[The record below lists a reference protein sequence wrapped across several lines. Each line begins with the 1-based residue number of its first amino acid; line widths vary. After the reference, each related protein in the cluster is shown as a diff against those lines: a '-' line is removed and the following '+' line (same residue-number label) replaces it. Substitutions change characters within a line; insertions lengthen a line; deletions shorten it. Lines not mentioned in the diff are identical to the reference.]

1 MASSQAIRVLWV
13 IVAASRGRTR
23 CTMLMVWAGIWAM
36 HALIAVCVHVGVAL
50 DGMGIALE
58 LMKKP

>member
-1 MASSQAIRVLWV
+1 
-13 IVAASRGRTR
+13 
-23 CTMLMVWAGIWAM
+23 MLMVWAGIWAM